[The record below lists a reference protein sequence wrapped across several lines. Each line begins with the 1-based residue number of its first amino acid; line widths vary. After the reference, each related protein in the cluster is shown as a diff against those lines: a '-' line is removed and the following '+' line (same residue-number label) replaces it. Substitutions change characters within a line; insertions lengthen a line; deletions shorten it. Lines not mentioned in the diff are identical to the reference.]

1 MEDVLMADDFLEQ
14 SKTGILIDVRSPSE
28 FEAGHIPGARNLPLF
43 SDNER
48 AEIGTRYVQYGK
60 DNAVVRGLEIVGP
73 KLAGFVKQ
81 ARQWADG
88 TPIYM
93 YCWRGGMRSGSMAWL
108 FRTAGLTTY
117 LLSGGYKAYRNS
129 FAQLLEAHPWQL
141 LILGGPTG
149 CGKTEVLHQL
159 QRMEQQVIDLE
170 GLAHHKGS
178 AFGSLGETAQ
188 PTTEQ
193 FTNQLHALMRTFN
206 PARPVWC
213 EGESASIG
221 KVVIPSAFYALM
233 LSAPFLNLE
242 IPYQERIRHILND
255 YGTFQPDELIL
266 SFRKIEKRLGGEAT
280 RKAIECVEQNNLES
294 AVCIALNYYDKGYRR
309 SSGKQWPNQIPCL
322 WDDSDPAVIARK
334 LLALYENG
342 CNVGI
347 EQVQQLAKI
356 R

>member
-14 SKTGILIDVRSPSE
+14 SKTGIMIDVRSPSE

-60 DNAVVRGLEIVGP
+60 DNAVERGLEIVGP

-81 ARQWADG
+81 ARLWADG

-188 PTTEQ
+188 PSTEQ
-193 FTNQLHALMRTFN
+193 FTN
-206 PARPVWC
+206 
-213 EGESASIG
+213 
-221 KVVIPSAFYALM
+221 
-233 LSAPFLNLE
+233 
-242 IPYQERIRHILND
+242 
-255 YGTFQPDELIL
+255 
-266 SFRKIEKRLGGEAT
+266 
-280 RKAIECVEQNNLES
+280 
-294 AVCIALNYYDKGYRR
+294 
-309 SSGKQWPNQIPCL
+309 
-322 WDDSDPAVIARK
+322 
-334 LLALYENG
+334 
-342 CNVGI
+342 
-347 EQVQQLAKI
+347 
-356 R
+356 